1 AAALVTMA
9 GLQLNLFAGLHSKD
23 ATNEPST
30 SGPRHA
36 SGGEGTP
43 LRGLGAWS
51 ETAAPAPDAGRV
63 EIPPGDAPGD
73 QAVEFVRMH
82 RARRYIL
89 RLRPGGI
96 LRVTI
101 PRGGS
106 RREATRLVG
115 KYADWIRKQR
125 ARISAADA
133 TRWVPDGT
141 IWLRGEAVPI
151 VVSEDAGRPIVRY
164 AERTVRLRG
173 GVADLRRAI
182 ETDLRRLARVE
193 LGCRLE
199 ELAALHG
206 LKVAGISIRNQR
218 SRWGSCSRHGR
229 IALNYRLLQMP
240 PAISDYVLLHELM
253 HLREQNHSRRF
264 WRQVAQVCPAF
275 REAERWLKTEGR
287 ALF

>member
-1 AAALVTMA
+1 MA
-9 GLQLNLFAGLHSKD
+9 GLQLNLFAGLEPGD
-23 ATNEPST
+23 AAKEPRFAGVRPGT
-30 SGPRHA
+30 AGIDRPPRDA
-36 SGGEGTP
+36 RPEG
-43 LRGLGAWS
+43 
-51 ETAAPAPDAGRV
+51 AAADSPRDAGRA
-63 EIPPGDAPGD
+63 GAPLVD
-73 QAVEFVRMH
+73 PARDEAVEFVRMR

-89 RLRPGGI
+89 RVRPGGI

-106 RREATRLVG
+106 RREAARLVRKHAG
-115 KYADWIRKQR
+115 WIRRER
-125 ARISAADA
+125 ARITAADA
-133 TRWVPDGT
+133 SRWVPGGT

-151 VVSEDAGRPIVRY
+151 VVTEDAGRPSVRY
-164 AERTVRLRG
+164 GGRTVRLPG

-182 ETDLRRLARVE
+182 ESDLRRLARVE
-193 LGCRLE
+193 LGRRLE

-206 LKVAGISIRNQR
+206 LRVAGISIRNQR
-218 SRWGSCSRHGR
+218 SRWGSCSLDGR

-264 WRQVAQVCPAF
+264 WRQVEQVCPAF
-275 REAERWLKTEGR
+275 REAERWLKTEGL

>member
-1 AAALVTMA
+1 MT
-9 GLQLNLFAGLHSKD
+9 GLQLNLFAGLDPKD
-23 ATNEPST
+23 ATIEPSVAGVRPGRT
-30 SGPRHA
+30 GIGQPFSGAGARGATTGPPR
-36 SGGEGTP
+36 E
-43 LRGLGAWS
+43 
-51 ETAAPAPDAGRV
+51 AGRV
-63 EIPPGDAPGD
+63 EAPPIDASED
-73 QAVEFVRMH
+73 EAVEFVRMR

-89 RLRPGGI
+89 RVRPGGI

-106 RREATRLVG
+106 RREAARFVR
-115 KYADWIRKQR
+115 KHAEWIRKER
-125 ARISAADA
+125 ARIAAADA
-133 TRWVPDGT
+133 SRWVPGGT

-151 VVSEDAGRPIVRY
+151 VLSEAAGRPIVRY
-164 AERTVRLRG
+164 GERTVWLPG
-173 GVADLRRAI
+173 GVADLRPAI
-182 ETDLRRLARVE
+182 EADLRRLARVE
-193 LGCRLE
+193 LGGRLE

-206 LKVAGISIRNQR
+206 LQVAAISIRNQR
-218 SRWGSCSRHGR
+218 SRWGSCSLDGR

-264 WRQVAQVCPAF
+264 WRQVEQVCPAF